1 MNLINLISKNKDFL
15 LLAFTLIAD
24 RLLGFVIIFYLV
36 RLVADDLFAFWTQLN
51 FLPGVLCGVIALG
64 LGNGVL
70 RLFIDNKIS
79 KKIISKL
86 INIISFLFLLLTSLT
101 YISIVTFASSD
112 AQIFLGGTSATDK
125 GILILFFF
133 VLIEGLFEIF
143 LNYLRAKFLR
153 GI

>member
-79 KKIISKL
+79 KK
-86 INIISFLFLLLTSLT
+86 
-101 YISIVTFASSD
+101 
-112 AQIFLGGTSATDK
+112 
-125 GILILFFF
+125 
-133 VLIEGLFEIF
+133 
-143 LNYLRAKFLR
+143 
-153 GI
+153 